1 MRPLRGCIVRGWR
14 ESGGHRMDFFGRSLA
29 HYRRRRAIVRWK
41 RATPRF
47 GHCKRNHPQG
57 WRGKMCFVP
66 VGTHR
71 QWRAVWIFRCISQ
84 ASYIYPPDLRF
95 WEFWKPI
102 EDRKFSWCSFPSVTL
117 IHLPFT
123 WTLMDPGCACLQ
135 AYGEFSSFCTHVAD
149 HLWKL
154 FINHIPNSGFWNP
167 TLQQSHLKANFFLE
181 GFPKSFRRNWPLSLL
196 NSSLHS
202 SSLWQPHSGSSWD
215 PVFSCYYMCV
225 HSVTRLCQLFVTPW
239 TVAH

>member
-1 MRPLRGCIVRGWR
+1 M
-14 ESGGHRMDFFGRSLA
+14 
-29 HYRRRRAIVRWK
+29 VRWK

-57 WRGKMCFVP
+57 WRGKMRFVP

-71 QWRAVWIFRCISQ
+71 QWCAVWIFRCISQ
-84 ASYIYPPDLRF
+84 ASCIYPPDLRF

-102 EDRKFSWCSFPSVTL
+102 EDRKFSWCCSLVWLWYPCLSRERSWIQGALVYKRMVHMVNFQVSVLMLLTTSGSCLSTTSPTQAFEIHHFSKASWKPTFFP
-117 IHLPFT
+117 
-123 WTLMDPGCACLQ
+123 
-135 AYGEFSSFCTHVAD
+135 
-149 HLWKL
+149 
-154 FINHIPNSGFWNP
+154 
-167 TLQQSHLKANFFLE
+167 E
-181 GFPKSFRRNWPLSLL
+181 GFAKSFRRNWTLSLL

-202 SSLWQPHSGSSWD
+202 SSLWQPHSDSSWD